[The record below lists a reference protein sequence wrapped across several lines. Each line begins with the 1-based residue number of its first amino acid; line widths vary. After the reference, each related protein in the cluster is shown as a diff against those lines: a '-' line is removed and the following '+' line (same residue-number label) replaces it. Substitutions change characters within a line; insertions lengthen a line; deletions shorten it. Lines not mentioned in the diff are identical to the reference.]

1 MTEHTPAPWFKSA
14 YSDSQGFKIKPKNGR
29 LIAIVK
35 EQQTQRPYEAV
46 HNACLIAAA
55 PEMLETL
62 NMIYHVVKY
71 ASLENEALSGDL
83 YGDCTVYES
92 QIEQVR
98 KIIEKARGEHE

>member
-55 PEMLETL
+55 PELLSALEDITAGL
-62 NMIYHVVKY
+62 
-71 ASLENEALSGDL
+71 NEAEDTMPLIRA
-83 YGDCTVYES
+83 E
-92 QIEQVR
+92 EVR
-98 KIIEKARGEHE
+98 NARKAIAKAKGEL